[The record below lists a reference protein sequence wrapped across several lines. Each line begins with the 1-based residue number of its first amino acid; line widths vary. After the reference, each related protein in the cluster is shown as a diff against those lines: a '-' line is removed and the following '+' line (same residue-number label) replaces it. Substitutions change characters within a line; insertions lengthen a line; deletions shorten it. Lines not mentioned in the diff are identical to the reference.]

1 VSISHDGPGQKHRG
15 PDPFDDPKTDKAI
28 RDLYQLKK
36 AAGDPISIGAMIHAH
51 NPDRAEVAAWMREKL
66 QDPDVNIGEGAIIE
80 VYDEGAKQD
89 SPRTH
94 DQRQMLRQT
103 SFRNIRHGADS
114 NFSITGL
121 RMTEWLDTM
130 QHGRMLDSVGMRCGM
145 DREDTL
151 TVDLMGNVITCQN
164 TSIASKAPNGEPHKA
179 GNIGDLSAVE
189 IRTSVHFMNRAHCHG
204 CPVVQTCKGGCM
216 FLTGDLFDA
225 SCENTYTDHIPY
237 FAAAVE
243 ALTGYVPIYVEDEA
257 NELPEERK
265 DIFGY
270 GKPARCQ
277 VP

>member
-1 VSISHDGPGQKHRG
+1 
-15 PDPFDDPKTDKAI
+15 
-28 RDLYQLKK
+28 
-36 AAGDPISIGAMIHAH
+36 MIHAH
-51 NPDRAEVAAWMREKL
+51 NPDRAEVASWMREKL
-66 QDPDVNIGEGAIIE
+66 QDPDINIGEGAIIE
-80 VYDEGAKQD
+80 IYDEAAKQD
-89 SPRTH
+89 SPKTNNE
-94 DQRQMLRQT
+94 RQMLRKI
-103 SFRNIRHGADS
+103 SFSNIRYGADN
-114 NFSITGL
+114 NFNITRL
-121 RMTEWLDTM
+121 RMNEWLETM
-130 QHGRMLDSVGMRCGM
+130 QYGRMLDSLGMRCGM

-164 TSIASKAPNGEPHKA
+164 TSIAAKAPNGESHKG
-179 GNIGDLSAVE
+179 GNIADLSAVK
-189 IRTSVHFMNRAHCHG
+189 ITTSVHFMNRRHCPG

-270 GKPARCQ
+270 GKPKPFGCEVGIVNLTITAKKAATKEQ
-277 VP
+277 